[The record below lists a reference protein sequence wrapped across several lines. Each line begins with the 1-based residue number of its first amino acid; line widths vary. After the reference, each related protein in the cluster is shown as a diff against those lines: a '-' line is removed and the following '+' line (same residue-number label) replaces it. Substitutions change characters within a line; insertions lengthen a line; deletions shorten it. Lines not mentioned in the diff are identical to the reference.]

1 MSAPFP
7 GPVGPGPVAPGG
19 AHMGPPPQKNK
30 TLMYVGIGCS
40 VLAVLALA
48 CGGGFY
54 ACWSKLAEAKPY
66 AHAFL
71 ADLREANY
79 PSALQRMD
87 GPYQSRHNVQSFQGA
102 VAQVPA
108 LTTHTDATMNNFN
121 TINGVTT
128 VTGSLTTATG
138 SVPIQLVM
146 TKLEENWYIQSVT
159 VNGQPLP

>member
-1 MSAPFP
+1 
-7 GPVGPGPVAPGG
+7 
-19 AHMGPPPQKNK
+19 MGPPPQKNK

-40 VLAVLALA
+40 VLVVLALA

-54 ACWSKLAEAKPY
+54 ACWSKLAEAKPH

-87 GPYQSRHNVQSFQGA
+87 GPYQSRHNVQSFQAA
-102 VAQVPA
+102 VAQIPA

-121 TINGVTT
+121 TVNGVTT
-128 VTGSLTTATG
+128 VTGSLTTPTG
-138 SVPIQLVM
+138 AMPIQLVM

-159 VNGQPLP
+159 VSGMPLQ